1 MNMRFTPGEKIAI
14 QLALEQRVFELE
26 RNVVDWEGEEVA
38 EDCKDLLV
46 EAKLALKKI
55 REG

>member
-1 MNMRFTPGEKIAI
+1 MRFTPGEKIAI